1 MKDHLI
7 SFDDTETAFQSKTDS
22 DLKRAFWLFKIIS
35 FNWLVQ
41 ISPPFVRFAL
51 WAKLP
56 VKGLIRATA
65 FRHFCGGEN
74 IEDCKNAILE
84 LGKYKIGTI
93 LDYSVEGKESDED
106 FEKGLKETLATL
118 SRAKGDPNIPFC
130 VFKPTGFIR
139 FELLTKVNARKSLTP
154 EEEKE
159 YTAFIGRIDQICET
173 AYRFNVPVFIDA
185 EESWIQDAIDEL
197 ATSMMVKYN
206 KERVIVYNTLQMYR
220 TGRIEY
226 LKLCLETAKKNKYF
240 TGFKIVR
247 GAYME
252 KERKRAQELNTT
264 SPIQPNKSATD
275 ADYNSALKIIIDNI
289 AFTGLCCGTHNEES
303 SLFLVELMDE
313 KKLPHNHPH
322 IWFSQLYGMSDHI
335 SYNLA
340 KAGYNVCKYVPY
352 GPVESVLPYLIR
364 RAQENTS
371 VAGQTSRE
379 LGLLT
384 AEIDRRKKERKN
396 T

>member
-7 SFDDTETAFQSKTDS
+7 SFDDTETAFKSKTDS
-22 DLKRAFWLFKIIS
+22 DLKRAYWLFKMIS

-74 IEDCKNAILE
+74 IEDCKNAIIQ
-84 LGKYKIGTI
+84 LGKYNIGTI
-93 LDYSVEGKESDED
+93 LDYSVEGKESEKD
-106 FEKGLKETLATL
+106 FEIALKETLATL
-118 SRAKGDPNIPFC
+118 ARAKGDPNIPFC

-139 FELLTKVNARKSLTP
+139 FELLTKVNARQTLTP

-159 YTAFIGRIDQICET
+159 FSSFQNRIDRICET
-173 AYRFNVPVFIDA
+173 ANRFNVPVFIDA
-185 EESWIQDAIDEL
+185 EESWIQDVIDEL
-197 ATSMMVKYN
+197 ALSMMMKYN
-206 KERVIVYNTLQMYR
+206 KEKVIVYNTLQMYR

-226 LKLCLETAKKNKYF
+226 LKACLETAMKSKFF

-252 KERKRAQELNTT
+252 KERKRAQELNSI

-275 ADYNSALKIIIDNI
+275 TDYNEALRIIIENI
-289 AFTGLCCGTHNEES
+289 ELTGLCCGTHNEES
-303 SLFLVELMDE
+303 SLFLVERMDE
-313 KKLPHNHPH
+313 KKISHNHPH
-322 IWFSQLYGMSDHI
+322 VWFSQLFGMSDHI

-352 GPVESVLPYLIR
+352 GPVEYVLPYLIR

-379 LGLLT
+379 LGLLQE
-384 AEIDRRKKERKN
+384 EISRRKQVKKSN
-396 T
+396 